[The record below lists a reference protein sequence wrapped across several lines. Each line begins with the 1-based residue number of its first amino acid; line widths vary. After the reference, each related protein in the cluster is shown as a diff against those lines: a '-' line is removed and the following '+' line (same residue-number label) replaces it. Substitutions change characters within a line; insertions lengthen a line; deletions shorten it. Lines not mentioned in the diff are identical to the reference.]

1 MCFQE
6 KFYFDFFLSVI
17 FVGEV
22 EMSNNSLLGYLYGM
36 KHGRC
41 VDTISACKNFYLL
54 TDFLKTTTINS

>member
-1 MCFQE
+1 
-6 KFYFDFFLSVI
+6 
-17 FVGEV
+17 
-22 EMSNNSLLGYLYGM
+22 MSNNSLLGYLYGM